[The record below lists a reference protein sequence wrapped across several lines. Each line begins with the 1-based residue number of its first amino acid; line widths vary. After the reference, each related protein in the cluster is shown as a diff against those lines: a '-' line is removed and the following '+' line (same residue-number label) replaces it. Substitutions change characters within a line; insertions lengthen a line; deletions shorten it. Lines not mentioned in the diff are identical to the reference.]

1 MAMKRMALALS
12 GFFPTLILCFLRLR
26 SAIAFVPTS
35 SSVSSRRLD
44 EQHQLLHLAV
54 DSSSLLSEFSS
65 SYTYCLDNYYF
76 QTQSATGALFSSMG
90 DAIAQATERKSADE
104 SRDYSYDFRR
114 GMIYFTKGIGGGIMW
129 ACWFD
134 IADTWSIKL
143 TNDVLSERLGIQE
156 PSFAVEQ
163 TTRTAI
169 SILLEQFLVCP
180 LFYTFWDIPLPAL
193 LRGSPPRQIPAQ
205 IQNKLIPLLIANAK
219 VWT

>member
-1 MAMKRMALALS
+1 M
-12 GFFPTLILCFLRLR
+12 
-26 SAIAFVPTS
+26 
-35 SSVSSRRLD
+35 
-44 EQHQLLHLAV
+44 
-54 DSSSLLSEFSS
+54 
-65 SYTYCLDNYYF
+65 SYF
-76 QTQSATGALFSSMG
+76 A
-90 DAIAQATERKSADE
+90 
-104 SRDYSYDFRR
+104 
-114 GMIYFTKGIGGGIMW
+114 KGIGGGIIW

-134 IADTWSIKL
+134 IADTWSINL

-180 LFYTFWDIPLPAL
+180 LLYTFWDIPLPAL

-205 IQNKLIPLLIANAK
+205 IRNKLIPLLIANAK

>member
-1 MAMKRMALALS
+1 MAMKRMALTLS

-26 SAIAFVPTS
+26 SVIAFVPTS
-35 SSVSSRRLD
+35 SSVSLRLD

-54 DSSSLLSEFSS
+54 DSSSLLSECSA
-65 SYTYCLDNYYF
+65 SYAYCLDNYYF
-76 QTQSATGALFSSMG
+76 QTQSATGALCSSMG

-114 GMIYFTKGIGGGIMW
+114 GMTYFAKGIGGGIMW

-143 TNDVLSERLGIQE
+143 TNDVLSELLGIQE
-156 PSFAVEQ
+156 PSFALEQ

-180 LFYTFWDIPLPAL
+180 LLFTFWDIPLPAL